1 MMSLA
6 VSHFKF
12 EYKLRSLVKYIWKI
26 WAVYLVREMFVL
38 VYLLSNVKQL
48 RYQVRGMLDTWRDPI
63 FQIFF
68 SQVIAFK

>member
-6 VSHFKF
+6 VSYFKF

-38 VYLLSNVKQL
+38 VDLLSNVKQL

-68 SQVIAFK
+68 SQVNAFK